1 MRKIFVL
8 VTAMLG
14 ILIFGLS
21 ASAVGENAQTAVEVE
36 LEEYFEIIYDE
47 IYEYYLKF
55 IPEETGWY
63 EINLDKYLPEETYIT
78 AYDSKGEEIGFGYWD
93 EFANECMA
101 CVELTANQVYYIE
114 IFCYSEDVVDI
125 AGTINK
131 HTHDYKLF
139 DVLKADQYDDGYI
152 ESECIICEDF
162 DEIIIPKVN
171 VSISQ
176 NKFVYNGEKQV
187 PIITITDS
195 TNKSFVEGKDFTVK
209 YPKSS
214 VNADDYNLIVE
225 MRNEYYSVYDNIYY
239 EISPKSIEKFKV
251 KLSKDKVPYGSYPTI
266 SISGLKNEKDF
277 ECEMWYWGVGEQRAT
292 IYGIGNYTGEKE
304 ITFTVVPA
312 KVSGLKVSKTS
323 SSYIKLSWKEDKY
336 YSIQYYQIYD
346 VKKKKVIKTVSSDN
360 LSYTIKGLKAGT
372 VYDFKV
378 RGYSKENGE
387 KYYGEWTTITGA
399 TNPAN
404 ASFNSL
410 KSSKAKTFTAKW
422 DKQSSA
428 TGYQIQ
434 YSTSSNFSN
443 AKTVKITKNS
453 TTSKTV
459 SSLKSGKKY
468 YVKIRTY
475 KTVKVNGKSKTVY
488 SSWSKA
494 MSVKVK

>member
-1 MRKIFVL
+1 MKKIFVL

-21 ASAVGENAQTAVEVE
+21 ASAAGENAQTAVEIE

-78 AYDSKGEEIGFGYWD
+78 VYDSKGEEIGFGYWN
-93 EFANECMA
+93 EFANECMT

-114 IFCYSEDVVDI
+114 IFCYSEDTVDI

-131 HTHDYKLF
+131 HTHDFKPF
-139 DVLKADQYDDGYI
+139 DILKADQYDDGYI

-176 NKFVYNGEKQV
+176 NEFVYNGEKQV
-187 PIITITDS
+187 PTITITDS

-214 VNADDYNLIVE
+214 VNADDYNLTVE
-225 MRNEYYSVYDNIYY
+225 MRNEYYSVYDIVYY
-239 EISPKSIEKFKV
+239 KISPESIEKFKV
-251 KLSKDKVPYGSYPTI
+251 KLSEDKVPYGSYPTI

-277 ECEMWYWGVGEQRAT
+277 ECDMWYWSFGEQSAT
-292 IYGIGNYTGEKE
+292 VYGIGNYTGKKD

-323 SSYIKLSWKEDKY
+323 SSSITLSWKADKY
-336 YSIQYYQIYD
+336 YSAQYYQIYD
-346 VKKKKVIKTVSSDN
+346 VKKKKIIKTISSDN
-360 LSYTIKGLKAGT
+360 LSYTIKSLKAGT
-372 VYDFKV
+372 SYSYKV
-378 RGYSKENGE
+378 RAYSKENGE
-387 KYYGEWTTITGA
+387 KYYGEWVTVTGITKPVA
-399 TNPAN
+399 T
-404 ASFNSL
+404 SFTSL
-410 KSSKAKTFTAKW
+410 KSSKSKTFTAKW
-422 DKQSSA
+422 DKQTSA
-428 TGYQIQ
+428 TGYQVQ
-434 YSTSSNFSN
+434 YSTSSKFSSY
-443 AKTVKITKNS
+443 KTVKVSKNS
-453 TTSKTV
+453 STSKTV
-459 SSLKSGKKY
+459 SGLKSGKKY
-468 YVKIRTY
+468 YVRIRTF
-475 KTVKVNGKSKTVY
+475 KTIKIDGKSKTVY

-494 MSVKVK
+494 KSVKIK